1 MTMTELVSIERIRKL
16 YDLSSGYLGD
26 DHIGTYDGQIRVYSA
41 EAFLNDIESFLD
53 QEDRPGF
60 MLHIKR
66 VRVPDEKIWYRA
78 GMR

>member
-1 MTMTELVSIERIRKL
+1 MIELVSIERISKL

-26 DHIGTYDGQIRVYSA
+26 DDIGMYDGQIKVYSA
-41 EAFLNDIESFLD
+41 EAFLNDVEHFLK

-78 GMR
+78 GMI